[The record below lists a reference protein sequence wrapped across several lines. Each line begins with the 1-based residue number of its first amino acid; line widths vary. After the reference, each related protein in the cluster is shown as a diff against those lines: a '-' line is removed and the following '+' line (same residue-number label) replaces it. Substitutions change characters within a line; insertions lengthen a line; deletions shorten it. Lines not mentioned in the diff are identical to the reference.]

1 MPVVSPRGDQSAF
14 RTAVSSGSAALN
26 PVEPV
31 VIVASPLMALGC
43 WWGLRRRLAEY
54 R

>member
-1 MPVVSPRGDQSAF
+1 MP
-14 RTAVSSGSAALN
+14 
-26 PVEPV
+26 PV
-31 VIVASPLMALGC
+31 VIIASLLMALGC